1 MFNAQFWGRQFQQ
14 TFAPHLSLLL
24 EVLERRLLPTF
35 DAIDQEAES
44 IVNAEWERLMH
55 LSGYSDQDPS
65 AFAEQAFE
73 AGIAQYEAMSDIRQ
87 SLLNTYAATLYHA
100 WEQQLL
106 AFHRREVLRPAEESD
121 NALLNLTKLKERLN
135 GAGIDVT
142 KLPSWAKIYELR
154 LLANTVKHADGSSA
168 DELKQ
173 LRPDLFEH
181 PNTTEFGLPKFGG
194 ARRVYMPLSG
204 NDIYVTL
211 DALKSY
217 CSTLVQ
223 FWSELADVLSHA

>member
-1 MFNAQFWGRQFQQ
+1 MLNAQFWERHFQQ
-14 TFAPHLSLLL
+14 IFAPHLSRLL

-35 DAIDQEAES
+35 DAIDQEAEFAA
-44 IVNAEWERLMH
+44 NAEWERLIH
-55 LSGYSDQDPS
+55 LPGDPDQDPS

-73 AGIAQYEAMSDIRQ
+73 AGVTQYEAMSNIRQ
-87 SLLNTYAATLYHA
+87 SLLNTYAVTLYHA

-106 AFHRREVLRPAEESD
+106 AFHRREVLHPMEENE

-135 GAGIDVT
+135 AAGIDVT
-142 KLPSWAKIYELR
+142 KMPTWAKINELR
-154 LLANTVKHADGSSA
+154 LLANAIKHADGSSG

-181 PNTTEFGLPKFGG
+181 PSTKEFWLKNFSGV
-194 ARRVYMPLSG
+194 RRVYMPLSG